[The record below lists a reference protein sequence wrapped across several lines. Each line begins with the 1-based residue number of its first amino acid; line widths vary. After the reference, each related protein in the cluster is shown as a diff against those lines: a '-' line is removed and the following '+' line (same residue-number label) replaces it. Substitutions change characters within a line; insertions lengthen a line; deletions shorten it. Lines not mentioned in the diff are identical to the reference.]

1 MDWLLFGFETVR
13 VHFCLILNDWWTFGF
28 VDERQKPIEGYR
40 VADVVTEY
48 LEYFLRYC
56 KSINIAVLKLLKFLI
71 Q

>member
-1 MDWLLFGFETVR
+1 MNGKNPNKPKP
-13 VHFCLILNDWWTFGF
+13 LN
-28 VDERQKPIEGYR
+28 VSIEGYR

-48 LEYFLRYC
+48 LEYFLRYF